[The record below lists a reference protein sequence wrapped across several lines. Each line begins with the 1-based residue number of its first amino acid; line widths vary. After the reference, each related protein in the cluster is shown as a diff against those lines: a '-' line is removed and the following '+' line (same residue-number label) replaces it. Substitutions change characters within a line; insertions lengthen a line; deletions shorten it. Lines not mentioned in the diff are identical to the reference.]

1 VVRTGSELEG
11 HVQQE
16 MEPVRDSEDKV
27 TELKK
32 SERSIA
38 ASRRNSLAAGERKL
52 SSELASQAAID
63 WLILRRASSFMAYT
77 AFRSEL
83 DTRLLLEWGWSN
95 GLTVII
101 PRTIPEKKLME
112 LYCIEGWES
121 LSPGSYGL
129 LEPDPLKAARFE
141 LDERLPDTVF
151 VPGLAFDNEG
161 GRLGYGGGY
170 YDRFRDRIAAV
181 AARQSVPVPPWI
193 GMGFNIQWVEQVPM
207 ESHDA
212 RLNGVITESGLKWV
226 SDAASS

>member
-1 VVRTGSELEG
+1 
-11 HVQQE
+11 
-16 MEPVRDSEDKV
+16 MKPVRNSGDKV
-27 TELKK
+27 TEQKK

-52 SSELASQAAID
+52 LSEQASQAAIE
-63 WLILRRASSFMAYT
+63 WLVLRQASSFMAYT

-83 DTRLLLEWGWSN
+83 ETRLLLEWGWRN

-101 PRTIPEKKLME
+101 PRTIPEKKAME
-112 LYCIEGWES
+112 LYCIQGWES

-129 LEPDPLKAARFE
+129 MEPDPLKAARFE

-151 VPGLAFDNEG
+151 VPGLAFDHEG

-170 YDRFRDRIAAV
+170 YDRFRHRIAECAT
-181 AARQSVPVPPWI
+181 RQSVPVPPWI

-212 RLNGVITESGLKWV
+212 KLDGVITESGLEWV
-226 SDAASS
+226 SDAYNRDRTS